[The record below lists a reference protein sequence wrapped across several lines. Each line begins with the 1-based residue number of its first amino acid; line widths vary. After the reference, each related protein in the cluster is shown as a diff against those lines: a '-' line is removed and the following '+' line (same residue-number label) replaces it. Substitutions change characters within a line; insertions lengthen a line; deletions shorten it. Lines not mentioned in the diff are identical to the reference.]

1 MIDYHCHLLPGL
13 DDGPQTVSESLD
25 MARQLAAFGFREVCC
40 TPHCIKGHYEI
51 SPVEVRN
58 EVRRLQSCFAGE
70 GIPLLLHSGMEYYLD
85 EFFEQFAGNL
95 LPLGESR
102 LVLCE
107 APPQAHPGLV
117 VEMID
122 LIVVQ
127 GFVPLIAH
135 PERSDVIWDLL
146 ENQGLG
152 TGDSG
157 LEHKDRGLG
166 AGGSGLDQTQD
177 KSWQEQPRA
186 AKPFWKRLISAR
198 FFSSPQPPAPSPQ
211 HLAPDLPDLPDI
223 SLFQA
228 NLGSFAGFYGVKPQ
242 RRAYELL
249 QRGVYNC
256 LASDLHDAR
265 SASQYLEIARE
276 KLNFNPALQKLGE
289 FKAPPGDGGGRQL
302 GFW

>member
-13 DDGPQTVSESLD
+13 DDGPQTVSESLE

-58 EVRRLQSCFAGE
+58 EVRRLQSCFDSE

-85 EFFEQFAGNL
+85 EFFEQFAANL

-107 APPQAHPGLV
+107 SPPQAHPGLV
-117 VEMID
+117 AEMIE

-146 ENQGLG
+146 ENRGLG
-152 TGDSG
+152 AGDSG
-157 LEHKDRGLG
+157 LEDKDRGLG
-166 AGGSGLDQTQD
+166 ARGSGLDQNQND
-177 KSWQEQPRA
+177 ALQAQPQA
-186 AKPFWKRLISAR
+186 AKSFWSRLFSGRSAP
-198 FFSSPQPPAPSPQ
+198 SPQPPEPSPGL
-211 HLAPDLPDLPDI
+211 LAPDLTELPDTC
-223 SLFQA
+223 LFQA
-228 NLGSFAGFYGVKPQ
+228 NLGSFAGFYGAKPQ

-249 QRGVYNC
+249 QRSIYNC

-276 KLNFNPALQKLGE
+276 KLDFNPALRKLGE
-289 FKAPPGDGGGRQL
+289 FTAPPGEGGGRQL